1 MQEEIDL
8 DSIDISKW
16 NIRKDLTAGTED
28 ASIEDLAENIREK
41 GLLHPIIVRKSPSG
55 RYELIAGQRRY
66 LACKKLGMR
75 KIRANIRDVDDIE
88 AVEISLA
95 EGLHQAKVNPIDKAK
110 AFKILIDHYKDPSEV
125 GKKIGASATTVKKYL
140 SLLDLPEEIQAK
152 VSTLEG
158 PAKVEALSLMART
171 FKDKEDMI
179 EAYEQIS
186 GFKQPIQLEILKRS
200 EGEISRIPELVA
212 EAQEGAF
219 DTHIC
224 RGIHECIYIPDELRG
239 AVEDAIKKH
248 EVESLKTAIKKL
260 KK

>member
-1 MQEEIDL
+1 MEEEIDL

-41 GLLHPIIVRKSPSG
+41 GLLHPIIVRKTSSG

-66 LACKKLGMR
+66 LACKKLGMG
-75 KIRANIRDVDDIE
+75 KIRANVRDVGDIE

-110 AFKILIDHYKDPSEV
+110 AFKILIDHYKNHLEV
-125 GKKIGASATTVKKYL
+125 GKKVGASATTVKKYL

-158 PAKVEALSLMART
+158 PAKVETLSLLTKT
-171 FKDKEDMI
+171 FEDKADMMK
-179 EAYEQIS
+179 AYDRIS
-186 GFKQPIQLEILKRS
+186 GFKQQIQLEILKRS
-200 EGEISRIPELVA
+200 EGNIFRIPEPVA
-212 EAQEGAF
+212 KAQEGAF
-219 DTHIC
+219 NTHIC
-224 RGIHECIYIPDELRG
+224 RGLHECIYIPNELRG
-239 AVEDAIKKH
+239 AVKDAVK
-248 EVESLKTAIKKL
+248 EYEAGSLETAVKKL